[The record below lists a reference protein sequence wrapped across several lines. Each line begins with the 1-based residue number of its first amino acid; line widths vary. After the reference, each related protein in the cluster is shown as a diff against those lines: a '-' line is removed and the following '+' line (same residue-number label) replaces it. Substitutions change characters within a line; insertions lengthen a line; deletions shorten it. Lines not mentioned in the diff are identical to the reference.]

1 MNRKTIFTEN
11 APGAIGYYSQAIV
24 SNGLVY
30 TAGQIPLDPKTG
42 EVISSDFT
50 KQTKQTL
57 KNIESVLK
65 AAGTG
70 LGKSIKLTVFITDLS
85 NYPELNAVFEK
96 QFDGVEPPAR
106 SVVEV
111 SALPKN
117 VMIEIDCIAT
127 LE

>member
-1 MNRKTIFTEN
+1 MNRKIIFTEN

-57 KNIESVLK
+57 NNIESVLK
-65 AAGTG
+65 ASGTD
-70 LGKSIKLTVFITDLS
+70 LSKSVKLTVFITDLS
-85 NYPELNAVFEK
+85 NYPELNEVFKE
-96 QFDGVEPPAR
+96 QFDGVDPPAR

-111 SALPKN
+111 SALPKD

-127 LE
+127 I

>member
-42 EVISSDFT
+42 EIVSDDFSE
-50 KQTKQTL
+50 QVKQTL
-57 KNIESVLK
+57 NNIESVLK
-65 AAGTG
+65 ATGTDFS
-70 LGKSIKLTVFITDLS
+70 KSIKLTVFITDLS
-85 NYPELNAVFEK
+85 NYPELNAVFKEK
-96 QFDGVEPPAR
+96 FDGIDPPAR

-111 SALPKN
+111 SALPKD
-117 VMIEIDCIAT
+117 VMIEIDCIAI
-127 LE
+127 L

>member
-42 EVISSDFT
+42 SVISDDFSE
-50 KQTKQTL
+50 QVKQTL
-57 KNIESVLK
+57 INIESVLK
-65 AAGTG
+65 ASGTD
-70 LGKSIKLTVFITDLS
+70 LSKSNKLTVFITDLS
-85 NYPELNAVFEK
+85 NYPELNAVFKK
-96 QFDGVEPPAR
+96 QFNGVDPPAR

-111 SALPKN
+111 SALPKD

-127 LE
+127 L